1 MTDLKISE
9 LEDGGS
15 SQAADA
21 IPIARSGQ
29 NYYVT
34 SQYLKNFVFGSNGTI
49 SIAAGKTFSVNNT
62 ITLNGNDGVSVNF
75 GSGGTFLYSGGAL
88 GTPSS
93 GTMTNVTG
101 LPLTTGVT
109 GVLPVLNGGTG
120 ITSFGTGVATALGQN
135 VTGSGSIVLSNSPTL
150 VTPALGTPSSAILAN
165 ATGLPISTGVDGLGS
180 GVATFLETPSSANLR
195 SAVTDET
202 GAGALVFGTGPTI
215 GSPTLTGTATFIGST
230 SGTVTVKA
238 AAIAGT
244 TTFQLPASNGIS
256 GYVLVTDGLGNTS
269 WASAGGAA
277 GNAAGVDK
285 NVQFNDAGSM
295 AGNAA
300 FNFDKATAALSL
312 GVASATTGKIAFYN
326 ALSANATTI
335 QGGNASAAVTYT
347 LPTADGTNGQV
358 LITNGSG
365 ALSWTTVASGLTVG
379 TTAITG
385 GTSGRILYDNAG
397 VLGELAT
404 TGTGNVVLATS
415 PTLSSPTFTTP
426 VLGTPTSGNFSTG
439 TFTWP
444 TFNQN
449 TTGTAAGLSATLA
462 VASGGTGLTS
472 GTSGGVLYYSAT
484 GTLASSA
491 ALTASALVIGGG
503 AGVAPSTT
511 TTGTGILTFLGTP
524 SSANLAAAV
533 TDETGTGSL
542 VFSNSPTFNDDI
554 TLGVTSTATGIAN
567 FKGTTSGTVSL
578 SVADAAGTW
587 TMKLPS
593 TGGTNGQVLTTDGS
607 GVTSWSTPALG
618 VTAASD
624 TTTATAL
631 YPLFAAATT
640 GSLSTIYT
648 SNPKY
653 NYTPSTG
660 ILSAI
665 ATSSTNGISLNANAV
680 SADFTVPT
688 GSNGLSGGPVTV
700 NAGITVTVS
709 TDSVWSIV

>member
-277 GNAAGVDK
+277 GNAAGIDK